1 MTVNEVLEILG
12 EPEKI
17 RKVYSGELELLYQ
30 NAIFR
35 FIDARLVECTLP
47 DPGPVIINEIP
58 VINLFEWL
66 SGLDDVVDRARF
78 RVSLNSGIAY
88 DYRDPTAGSITLF
101 QPGHWDGLI

>member
-12 EPEKI
+12 EPEKT

-30 NAIFR
+30 TTIFR

-78 RVSLNSGIAY
+78 RVSLNTGIPSAY
-88 DYRDPTAGSITLF
+88 RGPTAGCLPLF

>member
-1 MTVNEVLEILG
+1 MTVNEVLEMLG
-12 EPEKI
+12 EPEKT

-30 NAIFR
+30 TTIFR

-78 RVSLNSGIAY
+78 RVSLNTGIAY
-88 DYRDPTAGSITLF
+88 DYRVPTAGSITLF

>member
-12 EPEKI
+12 EPEKN

-30 NAIFR
+30 NTIFR
-35 FIDARLVECTLP
+35 FIDTRLVECTLP
-47 DPGPVIINEIP
+47 DPGPVIIGEIP

-78 RVSLNSGIAY
+78 RVSLSTGIAY

-101 QPGHWDGLI
+101 QSGYWDGLI